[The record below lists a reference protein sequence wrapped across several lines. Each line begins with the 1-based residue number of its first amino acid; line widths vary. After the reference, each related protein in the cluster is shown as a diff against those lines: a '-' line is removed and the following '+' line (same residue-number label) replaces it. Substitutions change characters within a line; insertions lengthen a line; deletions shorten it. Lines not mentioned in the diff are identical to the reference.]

1 MKSLKG
7 YVTTYIPVCAWGPFH
22 RPLSMTLPSKAHS
35 SSSTARWAAGTHDPR
50 RLEPNF
56 WVRAALQAPGFRE
69 LAQPRFF
76 SARQSIGSSTRF
88 LLFTAL

>member
-56 WVRAALQAPGFRE
+56 HSSQKLAPNFWV
-69 LAQPRFF
+69 
-76 SARQSIGSSTRF
+76 
-88 LLFTAL
+88 